1 MDAKINQQKYGK
13 KKDIYIVSK
22 YIHKILIKNRGK
34 NNHRVE
40 EADTT
45 IIKR

>member
-13 KKDIYIVSK
+13 KKDIYSLQV
-22 YIHKILIKNRGK
+22 YPHKILIKNRGK